1 MGAMMT
7 HEASLHCLRRL
18 HQRGVALVP
27 QVGFD
32 YPLRYGTV
40 GADISRNSRDRAFG
54 RTVNLAL
61 SVMSGDCP
69 CILRALPPHAVS
81 AAVGADPDRVICHGG
96 RGWLTATD
104 FQFLPAMNTL
114 SHWSAPSGESQC
126 TAAAAPSSRTGCRDG
141 FGRRN
146 PNIRPYA
153 RSCCTAA
160 TYRASAASGR
170 SRGSMR
176 LPHPAHFFAAGRFN
190 QPQEHPI
197 HSATVGS

>member
-1 MGAMMT
+1 MFSRLTRLAPILVVRVPVGFALNDSGAGIQYGDT
-7 HEASLHCLRRL
+7 LPQRL
-18 HQRGVALVP
+18 HQRGAAGIP

-104 FQFLPAMNTL
+104 FQFLPAMNAL
-114 SHWSAPSGESQC
+114 SHWSAPSSESRC
-126 TAAAAPSSRTGCRDG
+126 TAVVAPSSRSGCRNG

-153 RSCCTAA
+153 RTYCRAA
-160 TYRASAASGR
+160 TCQPSSISTSTESGPAAAR
-170 SRGSMR
+170 S
-176 LPHPAHFFAAGRFN
+176 
-190 QPQEHPI
+190 
-197 HSATVGS
+197 